1 MYQVHTY
8 FLNYWHFS
16 VKDLREAQRNMSVI
30 VNFRQT
36 LWMDITHTQTGLTK
50 VSLDPKEKQTVQLVN
65 SLVVKLSD

>member
-1 MYQVHTY
+1 
-8 FLNYWHFS
+8 
-16 VKDLREAQRNMSVI
+16 MSVI

-36 LWMDITHTQTGLTK
+36 LWMDITHTQAGLTK